1 MALSGGTKDKG
12 VGLRTRGG
20 GFRKPLMEKYSPY
33 SVLCTKSKPES
44 AWPRSA
50 RSGPALST
58 ARSHSSG
65 QQMHGRWRDDVAW
78 GSSYFLFLLVK
89 FKQQHDCIISSAYM
103 TRTRLGPLR
112 CPETHIVFV
121 VLLFFFLLFLSKRTK
136 TNMFWRCLI
145 ETKIRRKTKLKQVLS
160 SIGTWPR
167 HHRHSNTQH

>member
-20 GFRKPLMEKYSPY
+20 GFGKPLMEKSGPY
-33 SVLCTKSKPES
+33 SVLCTKSKSES

-58 ARSHSSG
+58 APSCSSG

-78 GSSYFLFLLVK
+78 GSSYFLLLLVK
-89 FKQQHDCIISSAYM
+89 FKQQHDCIISSAYT
-103 TRTRLGPLR
+103 TRTRLL
-112 CPETHIVFV
+112 THIVFV
-121 VLLFFFLLFLSKRTK
+121 VLLFFSSCFFQKNKYKRVL
-136 TNMFWRCLI
+136 RCLI

-160 SIGTWPR
+160 NIGTR
-167 HHRHSNTQH
+167 HHWLGIKCVF

>member
-12 VGLRTRGG
+12 AGLRTRGG
-20 GFRKPLMEKYSPY
+20 GFGKPLMEKSGPY
-33 SVLCTKSKPES
+33 SVLCTKSKSES

-58 ARSHSSG
+58 APSRSSG

-78 GSSYFLFLLVK
+78 GSSYFLLLLVK

-112 CPETHIVFV
+112 CPDSHCLCCFTV
-121 VLLFFFLLFLSKRTK
+121 FFLLFLSKEQRRTCSE
-136 TNMFWRCLI
+136 MFDRNQNQT
-145 ETKIRRKTKLKQVLS
+145 ED
-160 SIGTWPR
+160 
-167 HHRHSNTQH
+167 

>member
-20 GFRKPLMEKYSPY
+20 GFRKPLMEKSSPY
-33 SVLCTKSKPES
+33 SVLCTKSKSES

-58 ARSHSSG
+58 APSHSSG
-65 QQMHGRWRDDVAW
+65 RQMHGRWRDDVAW
-78 GSSYFLFLLVK
+78 GSSYFLLLLVK

-103 TRTRLGPLR
+103 TRTRLGPPR

-121 VLLFFFLLFLSKRTK
+121 VLLVFSSRFFQKNKDKHVLK
-136 TNMFWRCLI
+136 MFDRNQNQT
-145 ETKIRRKTKLKQVLS
+145 ED
-160 SIGTWPR
+160 
-167 HHRHSNTQH
+167 